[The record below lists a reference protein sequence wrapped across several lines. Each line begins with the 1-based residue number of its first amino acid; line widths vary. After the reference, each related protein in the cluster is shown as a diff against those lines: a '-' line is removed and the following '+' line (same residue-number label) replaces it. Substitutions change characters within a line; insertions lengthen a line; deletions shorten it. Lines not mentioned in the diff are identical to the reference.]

1 MLNLKSL
8 ILFSLSLS
16 LSSCG
21 CRSVFGGCGYG
32 SVLGGYLGDYRLV
45 IGLSFGGCV
54 VDQWVVICVA
64 VGCGGWWFFG
74 LLAVWWSVNNGMVV
88 GGF

>member
-1 MLNLKSL
+1 MLFRS
-8 ILFSLSLS
+8 
-16 LSSCG
+16 
-21 CRSVFGGCGYG
+21 SVFGGCGYG

-64 VGCGGWWFFG
+64 VSCSGWWFFG